1 MSFCSFSKETLK
13 NSSTVIDNKFI
24 TTYLPEAS
32 GEAVKCYVYG
42 LFVCQDSDEDVSFD
56 KFCKDVNLEKNVVSD
71 CFKFWEEMGVV
82 NVLSEEPF
90 LVKYLPAESSKPKK
104 YSAEKYGEFN
114 KALQIL
120 IPDRMITTNEYSA
133 YFSLMEENGIKP
145 EALLMIV
152 KYCVDL
158 KGGAIGCRYI

>member
-56 KFCKDVNLEKNVVSD
+56 KFCKDVNLEKTW
-71 CFKFWEEMGVV
+71 FRT
-82 NVLSEEPF
+82 VLNSG
-90 LVKYLPAESSKPKK
+90 KK
-104 YSAEKYGEFN
+104 WA
-114 KALQIL
+114 
-120 IPDRMITTNEYSA
+120 
-133 YFSLMEENGIKP
+133 
-145 EALLMIV
+145 
-152 KYCVDL
+152 
-158 KGGAIGCRYI
+158 